1 MIYFLHNS
9 PKHLRSLSVE
19 NQHYTHKRDY
29 FCCSLGQSSRLS
41 FLSLHTP
48 LASLLY
54 FGARGLFSERQ
65 SETLRCPRAHFP
77 NSQIINWKS
86 RGNVIQ
92 FFSSLNRLHISS
104 SQEAQRLGHFKAQ
117 PCALVR
123 QLARRRISFSR
134 LTFAVK
140 GSVYIVR
147 ACNRFI
153 KSCVVWIKRFSSRLG
168 WPLNGANF
176 WDTSYVLL
184 RLPSG
189 VVT

>member
-1 MIYFLHNS
+1 MWKTYSTPTNGTIFAV
-9 PKHLRSLSVE
+9 HLDKVV
-19 NQHYTHKRDY
+19 
-29 FCCSLGQSSRLS
+29 S
-41 FLSLHTP
+41 FLSLRTP

-54 FGARGLFSERQ
+54 FEARGLLSERQ

-92 FFSSLNRLHISS
+92 FFSSLNCLHISS

-123 QLARRRISFSR
+123 QLARRRISFSC

-140 GSVYIVR
+140 GGVCIVR
-147 ACNRFI
+147 PWNRFI
-153 KSCVVWIKRFSSRLG
+153 KSIQAAWCG
-168 WPLNGANF
+168 LNA
-176 WDTSYVLL
+176 S
-184 RLPSG
+184 LPDSVG
-189 VVT
+189 L